1 MSNADDLDALVDEAF
16 PSALARYSPYLLIRR
31 PIIDHDGTTLAQI
44 DLASRSIRL
53 GALAIAV
60 CQLEDSIE
68 ALIAHVIG
76 HHVGFPGSPV
86 AHARLLLL
94 ERSFL
99 PQLPRTMTIPL
110 YELLIDERLV
120 RTATVNAS
128 IEDELCR
135 ILAARAEQAPED
147 ALFLFQCA
155 VAEEMWQRAEGEIL
169 GAAKTDFDRDFPNH
183 RLDARLVAQNLFG
196 YAPDLTLQ
204 YLYFASIAFPYAW
217 QSSSPGQGADGGTI
231 SKQPTAEEWAEALL
245 PKKTEKDAIQKAIEE
260 KFFPEKLEQA
270 LKNQDLAQRAGNVPG
285 QGADRSRLVTDVMA
299 AHYRR
304 EAEKHLFS
312 PPPIATWSEALVP
325 TTVEEWDPGEPVAD
339 IDWLTTLRLRGEE
352 LGTATPLVRERIAD
366 EEGFVVPSF
375 EGRTEIYLDVSGSM
389 PDPTKELNA
398 MTLAAQILVTG
409 TLRAGG
415 AARALLYST
424 TNEKAWSF
432 CRSETI
438 LSRFLMRYI
447 GGGTDFPF
455 DELAASVE
463 SERHLQPI
471 RVIITDTDFDAN
483 YDSSAEHAHIFKRAA
498 ERSAAL
504 VLLLHAPKLERVRK
518 YQQMGARVVAVQR
531 LSDFPVMAA
540 ALAHSLFDPGANA
553 TIADE
558 VESAYP
564 VNKENRRVFQKARS
578 LSHLA
583 LRRKWRQ
590 RYCLKALRCRSN
602 HS

>member
-1 MSNADDLDALVDEAF
+1 MSGDASDASDEGEAVDLEALVEQAF
-16 PSALARYSPYLLIRR
+16 PRARSRYSPYLLIR
-31 PIIDHDGTTLAQI
+31 PPVIDEDGAILARI

-53 GALAIAV
+53 GGQAILDNDLHNS
-60 CQLEDSIE
+60 LEG
-68 ALIAHVIG
+68 LIAHVIG
-76 HHVGFPGSPV
+76 HHVGYPGSPV

-94 ERSFL
+94 ERIFL
-99 PQLPRTMTIPL
+99 PKLPRTMTIPL
-110 YELLIDERLV
+110 YELLIDERLA
-120 RTATVNAS
+120 RTATVDAP

-135 ILAARAEQAPED
+135 ILAARAEQAPGD

-155 VAEEMWQRAEGEIL
+155 VAEEMWQRVEGEIL
-169 GAAKTDFDRDFPNH
+169 GPVAADFNRDFPHH
-183 RLDARLVAQNLFG
+183 RLDARLIAQNLFG

-204 YLYFASIAFPYAW
+204 YLYFASIAFPYAL
-217 QSSSPGQGADGGTI
+217 QSSSQGQGADAGTI

-260 KFFPEKLEQA
+260 KFFPEKLEKA
-270 LKNQDLAQRAGNVPG
+270 LKNQDLAQRAGSVPG

-312 PPPIATWSEALVP
+312 PPPITTWSEALVP
-325 TTVEEWDPGEPVAD
+325 TTIEEWEPGESVAE
-339 IDWLTTLRLRGEE
+339 IDWLTTLRLRGEV
-352 LGTATPLVRERIAD
+352 LGTAMPLIRERIAD
-366 EEGFVVPSF
+366 EEGSVVPSF
-375 EGRTEIYLDVSGSM
+375 EGRTEVYLDVSGSM

-424 TNEKAWSF
+424 THEKAWDF

-455 DELAASVE
+455 DILAASVE
-463 SERHLQPI
+463 SERNAQPI
-471 RVIITDTDFDAN
+471 RVIITDSDFDWN
-483 YDSSAEHAHIFKRAA
+483 YDSRPEHAHIFKRAA

-504 VLLLHAPKLERVRK
+504 VLLLHAPKPERVRK
-518 YQQMGARVVAVQR
+518 YEQVGARVVAVRR

-540 ALAHSLFDPGANA
+540 ALAHSLFDPGARA

-558 VESAYP
+558 VEAAYP
-564 VNKENRRVFQKARS
+564 LNKENRRVFQKKLDR
-578 LSHLA
+578 
-583 LRRKWRQ
+583 
-590 RYCLKALRCRSN
+590 
-602 HS
+602 

>member
-1 MSNADDLDALVDEAF
+1 MNGDASDEDASDESAVDLEACVDEAF
-16 PSALARYSPYLLIRR
+16 SQARSRYSPYLLIRR
-31 PIIDHDGTTLAQI
+31 PVIDEDGSILARI
-44 DLASRSIRL
+44 DLATRSIRL
-53 GALAIAV
+53 GGQAIV
-60 CQLEDSIE
+60 DSDLQDSLE
-68 ALIAHVIG
+68 ALISHVIG
-76 HHVGFPGSPV
+76 HHVGYPGSPV

-99 PQLPRTMTIPL
+99 PKLPRTLTIPL

-120 RTATVNAS
+120 RTATVDAP

-135 ILAARAEQAPED
+135 VLAVRAKQSPKD

-155 VAEEMWQRAEGEIL
+155 VAEEIWQRAEGEIL
-169 GAAKTDFDRDFPNH
+169 GSATADFNRDFPHH

-204 YLYFASIAFPYAW
+204 YLYFASIAFPYALR
-217 QSSSPGQGADGGTI
+217 SSPQGQGADPGTI

-245 PKKTEKDAIQKAIEE
+245 PTKTEKGAIQKAIEE
-260 KFFPEKLEQA
+260 KFFPDKLEKA
-270 LKNQDLAQRAGNVPG
+270 LKNQDLSQRAGNVPG
-285 QGADRSRLVTDVMA
+285 VGEYRSKLVTDVMA

-325 TTVEEWDPGEPVAD
+325 TTVEEWEPGEPVAD
-339 IDWLTTLRLRGEE
+339 IDWLTTLRLRGEV

-366 EEGFVVPSF
+366 EEGSVVPSF

-424 TNEKAWSF
+424 TYEKAWDF

-438 LSRFLMRYI
+438 LSRFLMQYI

-455 DELAASVE
+455 EVLAASVE
-463 SERHLQPI
+463 SERSVQPI

-483 YDSSAEHAHIFKRAA
+483 YDARAEHAQIFKRAT

-504 VLLLHAPKLERVRK
+504 VLLLHAPNAERVRK
-518 YQQMGARVVAVQR
+518 YEQLGARVVAVRR

-540 ALAHSLFDPGANA
+540 ALAHSLFDPGASFMM
-553 TIADE
+553 ADE
-558 VESAYP
+558 VEAALP
-564 VNKENRRVFQKARS
+564 LKKENRRVFQKKLAR
-578 LSHLA
+578 
-583 LRRKWRQ
+583 
-590 RYCLKALRCRSN
+590 
-602 HS
+602 